1 MKPALSMLVHGY
13 SKVGK
18 SLLGASTPWP
28 RVIFDVEAAARF
40 LPIKGIAWEA
50 DNPPP
55 AAPKVGKDGVP
66 EWDTAVVPIRT
77 WNDALK
83 VLDWLKQGEHPFRSA
98 TVDSISELQYRYVEK
113 VAGRDQMKIQDWGA
127 ALREVGG
134 FVRDLRDL
142 TQHPTKPLEAVVLT
156 SMTKEDNQ
164 GIMRPYLQG
173 QLKDQIP
180 YLPDVCAW
188 LYVEPDEQGVET
200 RWLQTRRMNNKEAGE
215 RVGGRIPPIIKLP
228 QVTGDTEDEIR
239 AKNVTFERLIKMVF
253 KGRGIAAPAHTGVSM
268 SEQAAPPNGEGQ
280 PVSTGTTTTEAGT
293 TATTEK
299 N

>member
-1 MKPALSMLVHGY
+1 MGAPVPALSMIIHGY

-28 RVIFDVEAAARF
+28 RVILDVEAAARF
-40 LPIKGIAWEA
+40 LPIKATVWEP

-55 AAPKVGKDGVP
+55 DAPKIAKDGEP
-66 EWDTAVVPIRT
+66 EWDTAVVSVRAWT
-77 WNDALK
+77 DVLK
-83 VLDWLKQGEHPFRSA
+83 VLDWLKQGEHPFRSI
-98 TVDSISELQYRYVEK
+98 TVDSISELQYRYVEH
-113 VAGRDQMKIQDWGA
+113 VAGRGQMKIQDWGA

-142 TQHPTKPLEAVVLT
+142 TMHPTHPLEAVVLT

-173 QLKDQIP
+173 QLRDQIP

-188 LYVEPDEQGVET
+188 LYVAPNDEGLET
-200 RWLQTRRMNNKEAGE
+200 RYLQTRRMDNKEAGE
-215 RVGGRIPPIIKLP
+215 RVGGRIPPVIALP
-228 QVTGDTEDEIR
+228 QVTGDTEAEIR
-239 AKNVTFERLIKMVF
+239 AKNVTFEKLIKMVF
-253 KGRGIAAPAHTGVSM
+253 KGRGISAPAHTGIAH
-268 SEQAAPPNGEGQ
+268 SEQQGAEQAPVNQGN
-280 PVSTGTTTTEAGT
+280 TTTEQGS
-293 TATTEK
+293 

>member
-1 MKPALSMLVHGY
+1 MQPALSMLVHGY

-28 RVIFDVEAAARF
+28 RVIFDVESAARF
-40 LPIKGIAWEA
+40 LPIKGITWEA
-50 DNPPP
+50 NNPPP
-55 AAPKVGKDGVP
+55 PAPKIDKAGSP
-66 EWDTAVVPIRT
+66 EWDTAVVPIRS
-77 WNDALK
+77 WSDAIK
-83 VLDWLKQGEHPFRSA
+83 VLDWLKQGDHPFRSA
-98 TVDSISELQYRYVEK
+98 TVDSISELQYRYVEH
-113 VAGRDQMKIQDWGA
+113 VAGRDTMKIQDWGA

-142 TQHPTKPLEAVVLT
+142 TTHPTKALEAVVLT

-164 GIMRPYLQG
+164 GVMRPYLQG

-188 LYVEPDEQGVET
+188 LYVAPDDDGVET
-200 RWLQTRRMNNKEAGE
+200 RWLQTRRMDNKEAGE

-253 KGRGIAAPAHTGVSM
+253 KGRGISAPAQTGM
-268 SEQAAPPNGEGQ
+268 SSASQGETQQPGSPDSGVNQTAAKTVEKQ
-280 PVSTGTTTTEAGT
+280 EA
-293 TATTEK
+293 
-299 N
+299 